1 MTHTQP
7 MFTHGEDLPLFT
19 GQAASYSEAS
29 FTPRVHYRQLRLEDE
44 TMSKLT
50 DEQEETVKLFKTLR
64 EINVTTLC
72 ATCKHCMKPYM
83 EACNP
88 HQPRHKNVMGYHPV
102 VACAGY
108 EQEAA

>member
-1 MTHTQP
+1 

-19 GQAASYSEAS
+19 GQAPSNARWVSLPNP
-29 FTPRVHYRQLRLEDE
+29 TPKVHYRQLRLEDS
-44 TMSKLT
+44 TMDKLT
-50 DEQEETVKLFKTLR
+50 DEQEETIKLFKTLR